1 MKKINYRVKRFLEE
15 HLTGIVLRFLSRQP
29 LPRLQKW
36 GHWLGDLM
44 YRKNTKSA
52 KITRKN
58 LSLVYPDL
66 SSGQLE
72 EKVRLSLRETM
83 KTGLEFGWCWMAPMD
98 QILSQI
104 KDVNGLDLLQRA
116 HAAGN
121 GVIVLGP
128 HLGNWELLG
137 HLINQ
142 YYPFSV
148 MYAIPNNPAL
158 ENIIVEGRTRA
169 GMKLAPANMKGVAQ
183 LLKLLKEG
191 EMVGNLPDQEPDD
204 RSGGVFAP
212 FMGVDALSPKLVTRL
227 ISKTGAKVV
236 AGFAE
241 RLPNGEG
248 FNIHFIDAEE
258 GIYSQDDIE
267 AVTAMNRTVE
277 TLVAMAPEQYQWE
290 YKRFK
295 RRPKGEKKLYKAA
308 ELD

>member
-1 MKKINYRVKRFLEE
+1 MKKIKQSVKRFLEQN
-15 HLTGIVLRFLSRQP
+15 LTGTLLRFLSRQP

-36 GHWLGDLM
+36 GDWLGDLM
-44 YRKNTKSA
+44 YRKNSKSA
-52 KITRKN
+52 RITRKN
-58 LSLVYPDL
+58 LSMAYPEL
-66 SSGQLE
+66 SPEQLE

-83 KTGLEFGWCWMAPMD
+83 KTGCEFGWCWMAPMD

-104 KDVNGLDLLQRA
+104 KEVHGLDVLQRA
-116 HAAGN
+116 HEAGK
-121 GVIVLGP
+121 GVIFLGP

-142 YYPFSV
+142 HFPFSV
-148 MYAIPNNPAL
+148 MYAIPKNPAL
-158 ENIIVEGRTRA
+158 EQIIVEGRTRA

-212 FMGVDALSPKLVTRL
+212 FMGVEALSPKLVTRL

-248 FNIHFIDAEE
+248 FNIHFIDADE
-258 GIYSQDDIE
+258 GIYSRDDIE

-277 TLVAMAPEQYQWE
+277 ALVAMAPDQYQWE

-295 RRPKGEKKLYKAA
+295 SRPEGEKRFY
-308 ELD
+308 

>member
-1 MKKINYRVKRFLEE
+1 MKKMKQSVKRFLEQR
-15 HLTGIVLRFLSRQP
+15 LTGTLLRFLSRQP

-36 GHWLGDLM
+36 GDWLGDLM
-44 YRKNTKSA
+44 YRKNTKA
-52 KITRKN
+52 ARITRKN
-58 LSLVYPDL
+58 LSMAYPEL
-66 SSGQLE
+66 SPEQLE

-83 KTGLEFGWCWMAPMD
+83 KTGCEFGWCWMAPMD
-98 QILSQI
+98 QILDQI
-104 KDVNGLDLLQRA
+104 KEVHGLDVLQRA
-116 HAAGN
+116 HEAGK
-121 GVIVLGP
+121 GVIFLGP

-142 YYPFSV
+142 HFPFSV
-148 MYAIPNNPAL
+148 MYAIPKNPAL
-158 ENIIVEGRTRA
+158 EQIIVAGRTRA

-212 FMGVDALSPKLVTRL
+212 FMGIEAFSPKLVTRL

-248 FNIHFIDAEE
+248 FNIHFIDADD
-258 GIYSQDDIE
+258 GIYSRDDIE

-277 TLVAMAPEQYQWE
+277 ALVAMAPDQYQWE

-295 RRPKGEKKLYKAA
+295 SRPEGEKRFY
-308 ELD
+308 